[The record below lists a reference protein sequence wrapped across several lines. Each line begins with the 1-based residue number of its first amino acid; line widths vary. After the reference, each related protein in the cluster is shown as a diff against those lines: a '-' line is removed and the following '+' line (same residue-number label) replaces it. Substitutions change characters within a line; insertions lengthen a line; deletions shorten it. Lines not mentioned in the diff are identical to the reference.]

1 MSVKAGLRS
10 IASNTIWMTGASVA
24 QKIISFGY
32 FWFLAHRVS
41 LETLGLYTFALSY
54 TTLFSIGTDI
64 GMASVLVRD
73 GARDPEQ
80 LWGLYRRMIRVK
92 ALTCVVTYSLL
103 LIAAVAVG
111 YDSMK
116 LLLISIAGIAMLL
129 DSIHLTNYAALRA
142 LHNTRYEAMG
152 MVGSQALTLVLGVTA
167 LLIHAP
173 LWVLLLAYGVSSAC
187 NVLWSTFQ
195 LLRHP
200 QVIALRVAGSDSS
213 LLRGGVRA
221 LLRVAFPFALAGIFT
236 RVYSSLD
243 AVLLERLAGD
253 AALGLYSA
261 PYKIAF
267 AFQFIP
273 MALVASL
280 YPLLS
285 HAAAHDTAQIPRIFR
300 AAMTYLLAIAIPLF
314 AGTVVVGDALLVALF
329 GMKYAGAG
337 TVLSLMMA
345 SLIFAFAS
353 FPVGSVLNAM
363 HLQKVQTVIMGIVM
377 VLNAVL
383 NIMLIPHLGAVGAAI
398 AAVVGYVVLFGA
410 GLVWMQRVVVVA
422 WRPMVWHV
430 FLILT
435 ATGCMVVALLL
446 LRAVG
451 MSSVLPLIV
460 IGGVAYVGSLMLM
473 GGRALLRA
481 RSSFNG

>member
-1 MSVKAGLRS
+1 
-10 IASNTIWMTGASVA
+10 MTGASVA
-24 QKIISFGY
+24 QKVISFGY

-73 GARDPEQ
+73 GARDPGQ

-92 ALTCVVTYSLL
+92 TLTCVATYSLL
-103 LIAAVAVG
+103 LIAAVVIG
-111 YDSMK
+111 YDATK
-116 LLLISIAGIAMLL
+116 LLLIAIAGIAMLL

-142 LHNTRYEAMG
+142 LHNTRYEAIG

-167 LLIHAP
+167 LMVHAP
-173 LWVLLLAYGVSSAC
+173 LWVLLLAYGVSSAG
-187 NVLWSTFQ
+187 NVIWSTFQ

-200 QVIALRVAGSDSS
+200 QVIVLRASASRGNSITGSVRQ
-213 LLRGGVRA
+213 LLHI
-221 LLRVAFPFALAGIFT
+221 AFPFALAGIFT

-285 HAAAHDTAQIPRIFR
+285 HAAAHDAAQIPRIFR
-300 AAMTYLLAIAIPLF
+300 AAMTYLLAVAIPLF
-314 AGTVVVGDALLVALF
+314 AGTVVVGEALLIALF
-329 GMKYAGAG
+329 GAKYAGAG

-353 FPVGSVLNAM
+353 FPVGSVLNAL
-363 HLQKVQTVIMGIVM
+363 HKQKVQTTIMGVVM
-377 VLNAVL
+377 LLNAGL
-383 NIMLIPHLGAVGAAI
+383 NILLIPVLGAVGAAI
-398 AAVVGYVVLFGA
+398 AAVAGYVVLFAA
-410 GLVWMQRVVVVA
+410 GLVWMRREVVVQ
-422 WRPMVWHV
+422 WRPMLWHM
-430 FLILT
+430 FLILA
-435 ATGCMVVALLL
+435 ATGCMVAVLLL
-446 LRAVG
+446 MRWVEVNSVLALVAVG
-451 MSSVLPLIV
+451 GLVYTSALV
-460 IGGVAYVGSLMLM
+460 LM

-481 RSSFNG
+481 RSSFR